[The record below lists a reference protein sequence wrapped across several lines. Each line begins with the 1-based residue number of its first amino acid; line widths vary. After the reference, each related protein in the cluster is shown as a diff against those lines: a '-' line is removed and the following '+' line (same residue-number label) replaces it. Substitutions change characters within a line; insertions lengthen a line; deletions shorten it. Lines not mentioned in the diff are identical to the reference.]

1 MEIAVLALGCFW
13 GPEIK
18 FSKIDGIIKTE
29 VGYCGGNS
37 SITTYKEVCTGN
49 TNHAEVVKLDFDE
62 KIITYEKILK
72 IFFQIHDP
80 TTLNSQ
86 GPDFGTQYRSEIFYL
101 NDNQK
106 MIAEKVLNEV
116 NERLSGKVVT
126 KISLLKNYCPAEEYH
141 QKYLES
147 LHIPGAIFF
156 DIDENSRKD
165 TALPHMLVDQ
175 MSWDKIVS
183 NMGIK
188 KNDEIVI
195 YDNSDVISSC
205 RGWFNFIYYGHDPK
219 LINVLNGGLRKWLKE
234 KKKVTDE
241 ISNIDKSD
249 YKGSERKD
257 LVKSKQAIDQN
268 IDEKIF
274 TLIDARSRER
284 FEGKIPEPRKGLRS
298 GCIKNSFCIPFNDC
312 LNDDK
317 TFKNKDQLKKIFKT
331 SIENLEQKKIVFSCG
346 SGVTA
351 CVLALAYSL
360 INDKYLPCIYDGSWA
375 EYGLI

>member
-62 KIITYEKILK
+62 KIIKYEKILK

-141 QKYLES
+141 QKYLEK
-147 LHIPGAIFF
+147 
-156 DIDENSRKD
+156 R
-165 TALPHMLVDQ
+165 
-175 MSWDKIVS
+175 
-183 NMGIK
+183 
-188 KNDEIVI
+188 
-195 YDNSDVISSC
+195 
-205 RGWFNFIYYGHDPK
+205 
-219 LINVLNGGLRKWLKE
+219 
-234 KKKVTDE
+234 
-241 ISNIDKSD
+241 
-249 YKGSERKD
+249 
-257 LVKSKQAIDQN
+257 
-268 IDEKIF
+268 
-274 TLIDARSRER
+274 
-284 FEGKIPEPRKGLRS
+284 
-298 GCIKNSFCIPFNDC
+298 
-312 LNDDK
+312 
-317 TFKNKDQLKKIFKT
+317 
-331 SIENLEQKKIVFSCG
+331 
-346 SGVTA
+346 
-351 CVLALAYSL
+351 
-360 INDKYLPCIYDGSWA
+360 
-375 EYGLI
+375 

>member
-116 NERLSGKVVT
+116 NERLFGRVVT

-141 QKYLES
+141 QKYLEK
-147 LHIPGAIFF
+147 
-156 DIDENSRKD
+156 R
-165 TALPHMLVDQ
+165 
-175 MSWDKIVS
+175 
-183 NMGIK
+183 
-188 KNDEIVI
+188 
-195 YDNSDVISSC
+195 
-205 RGWFNFIYYGHDPK
+205 
-219 LINVLNGGLRKWLKE
+219 
-234 KKKVTDE
+234 
-241 ISNIDKSD
+241 
-249 YKGSERKD
+249 
-257 LVKSKQAIDQN
+257 
-268 IDEKIF
+268 
-274 TLIDARSRER
+274 
-284 FEGKIPEPRKGLRS
+284 
-298 GCIKNSFCIPFNDC
+298 
-312 LNDDK
+312 
-317 TFKNKDQLKKIFKT
+317 
-331 SIENLEQKKIVFSCG
+331 
-346 SGVTA
+346 
-351 CVLALAYSL
+351 
-360 INDKYLPCIYDGSWA
+360 
-375 EYGLI
+375 